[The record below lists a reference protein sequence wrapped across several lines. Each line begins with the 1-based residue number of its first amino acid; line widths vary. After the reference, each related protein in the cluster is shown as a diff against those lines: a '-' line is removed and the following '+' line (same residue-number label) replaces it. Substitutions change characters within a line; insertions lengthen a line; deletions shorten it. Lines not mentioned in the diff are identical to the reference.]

1 MKYNIASKI
10 SLVLAVGLFSLQPIA
25 NASETANPTTIQAT
39 LIQRMQNISK
49 QLNLTQEQKTQ
60 LRPIILNELQK
71 IKALREDKSLL
82 PRQKLQRLKAIR
94 EEVAPQVKAILTPE
108 QFEKWQAIRKENRD
122 KIGDLVR
129 DKTKSRFKK

>member
-1 MKYNIASKI
+1 MFEAGE
-10 SLVLAVGLFSLQPIA
+10 LAHLLEGVR
-25 NASETANPTTIQAT
+25 E
-39 LIQRMQNISK
+39 QN
-49 QLNLTQEQKTQ
+49 QEQKVQ
-60 LRPIILNELQK
+60 LRPIILTELQK

-82 PRQKLQRLKAIR
+82 PRQKLQKLKAIH
-94 EEVAPQVKAILTPE
+94 EEIAPQVKAILTPE